1 MKEYRIMVVKY
12 GYISVEANNDGE
24 ALEMVKDMKDGDF
37 DWSEFCDEEIVE
49 VYE

>member
-12 GYISVEANNDGE
+12 GYVDIEANNDSE
-24 ALEMVKDMKDGDF
+24 ALELVKDMKDEEF
-37 DWSEFCDEEIVE
+37 DWGKFCDEEIVV

>member
-12 GYISVEANNDGE
+12 GYIDIEANNDGE
-24 ALEMVKDMKDGDF
+24 ALEAVKDMKNEDF
-37 DWSEFCDEEIVE
+37 DWSEFCNEEIVA